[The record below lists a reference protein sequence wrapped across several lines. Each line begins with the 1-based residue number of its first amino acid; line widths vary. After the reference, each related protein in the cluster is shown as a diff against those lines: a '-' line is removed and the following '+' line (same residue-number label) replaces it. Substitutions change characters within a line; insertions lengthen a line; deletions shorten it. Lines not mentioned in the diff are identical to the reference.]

1 MKGSFTFKPPAA
13 KGALSRMLEIGNPPT
28 GANTAQASPRK
39 GPTTRGNMKPL
50 RLFDEESEGGPD
62 FQKDP
67 ERVGKFVSIVEE
79 VENSEAFQ
87 KAHSKFDEIALEELR
102 KAVDFK
108 QAADALQ
115 YLAVNKDLDQ
125 VLAEFRQFVA
135 EKLVQQKS
143 TTKESALLDEL
154 KVVVVDNVQETL
166 SSESQLVASIVAD
179 LNDILCRACQ
189 PALTFI
195 GKVGVKLR
203 ENDVRNL
210 LVWNDDPKASM
221 DDRLKFVKG
230 APTIREFID
239 ANRELGSEFLTSYLE
254 TRLSKEY
261 VPPPPPPAAVGEA
274 GRESVLKRFKI
285 DAQLQTP
292 FNLDIYEQRF
302 DQAERLRFIEEK
314 RSKIRDILLNMHV
327 NGNNPSPQ
335 DAALMEEMRQTEAL
349 LAGLITLSISEVELK
364 FAPAWAFESLSNSI
378 FRHIWSTTSLAAVEA
393 AAQAVRRIEG
403 CSSFTIKELISSEQ
417 VSDQFAFLVSAS
429 YLNSGDGIPQAQ
441 GRGGRGGNRQ
451 STYLNVLRMREMLA
465 SKIYTCNIW
474 FESVRKRPNPLVA
487 QFREQ
492 VAMVLAPLP
501 DGDEKRNRVAKFAKL
516 EASLP
521 KWELVYSG
529 Y

>member
-1 MKGSFTFKPPAA
+1 MLDIGGNSQTEDTGGGGGQKSDAA
-13 KGALSRMLEIGNPPT
+13 KTPSNSAASMSSKKRPPL
-28 GANTAQASPRK
+28 PVFLRK
-39 GPTTRGNMKPL
+39 
-50 RLFDEESEGGPD
+50 RLFENTEDSALFGKEAFEQNP
-62 FQKDP
+62 KMV
-67 ERVGKFVSIVEE
+67 ERKKEIVEE
-79 VENSEAFQ
+79 ISEVI
-87 KAHSKFDEIALEELR
+87 EELEEGDS
-102 KAVDFK
+102 AK
-108 QAADALQ
+108 QDALFA
-115 YLAVNKDLDQ
+115 LIHTSSKAK
-125 VLAEFRQFVA
+125 AEEALKTIATGGNEELV
-135 EKLVQQKS
+135 ELVQ
-143 TTKESALLDEL
+143 EL
-154 KVVVVDNVQETL
+154 KDFGNGETPRIVPPL
-166 SSESQLVASIVAD
+166 QIPDTQQQSSESELVASIVAD

-195 GKVGVKLR
+195 GKVAVKLR

-210 LVWNDDPKASM
+210 LVWNDNPKASM
-221 DDRLKFVKG
+221 DDRLKFVKT
-230 APTIREFID
+230 APTIREFIE

-261 VPPPPPPAAVGEA
+261 VPPPPPPQAVGEA
-274 GRESVLKRFKI
+274 GGESVLKRLKI

-292 FNLDIYEQRF
+292 FNLDIYEQQY
-302 DQAERLRFIEEK
+302 DQTNRLRFIEEQ
-314 RSKIRDILLNMHV
+314 RNKIRNQLQF
-327 NGNNPSPQ
+327 NPA
-335 DAALMEEMRQTEAL
+335 DTAALQQTEAI

-487 QFREQ
+487 QFKQQ
-492 VAMVLAPLP
+492 VAMVLAQLP

>member
-1 MKGSFTFKPPAA
+1 M
-13 KGALSRMLEIGNPPT
+13 
-28 GANTAQASPRK
+28 
-39 GPTTRGNMKPL
+39 
-50 RLFDEESEGGPD
+50 
-62 FQKDP
+62 
-67 ERVGKFVSIVEE
+67 
-79 VENSEAFQ
+79 
-87 KAHSKFDEIALEELR
+87 
-102 KAVDFK
+102 
-108 QAADALQ
+108 
-115 YLAVNKDLDQ
+115 
-125 VLAEFRQFVA
+125 
-135 EKLVQQKS
+135 
-143 TTKESALLDEL
+143 
-154 KVVVVDNVQETL
+154 
-166 SSESQLVASIVAD
+166 
-179 LNDILCRACQ
+179 
-189 PALTFI
+189 
-195 GKVGVKLR
+195 
-203 ENDVRNL
+203 
-210 LVWNDDPKASM
+210 
-221 DDRLKFVKG
+221 
-230 APTIREFID
+230 
-239 ANRELGSEFLTSYLE
+239 
-254 TRLSKEY
+254 
-261 VPPPPPPAAVGEA
+261 GEA
-274 GRESVLKRFKI
+274 NGESVLKRLKI

-292 FNLDIYEQRF
+292 FNLDIYEQQY
-302 DQAERLRFIEEK
+302 DQTNRLRFIEEQRLK
-314 RSKIRDILLNMHV
+314 VRALLHDMHV
-327 NGNNPSPQ
+327 LGNNPTPQ
-335 DAALMEEMRQTEAL
+335 SAAKMEELRQTEAL
-349 LAGLITLSISEVELK
+349 LTGLITLSISEVELK

-487 QFREQ
+487 QFKQQ

>member
-13 KGALSRMLEIGNPPT
+13 KGALSRMLDIGNPPT

-67 ERVGKFVSIVEE
+67 EKMRKFLGIVEE
-79 VENSEAFQ
+79 VESSEAFK
-87 KAHSKFDEIALEELR
+87 KAHSKLDDIALEELR
-102 KAVDFK
+102 QAVDFK
-108 QAADALQ
+108 QAATALQ

-135 EKLVQQKS
+135 QKLVEQKS
-143 TTKESALLDEL
+143 TEKEPALLD
-154 KVVVVDNVQETL
+154 VPSAVVDVQGTPP
-166 SSESQLVASIVAD
+166 SESELVASIVAN

-195 GKVGVKLR
+195 GKVAVKLR

-210 LVWNDDPKASM
+210 LVWNDNPKATM
-221 DDRLKFVKG
+221 DDRLKFVKA
-230 APTIREFID
+230 APTIGEFIE

-254 TRLSKEY
+254 TQLSKEY
-261 VPPPPPPAAVGEA
+261 ITSPALPARGGE
-274 GRESVLKRFKI
+274 GERKRLKLV

-292 FNLDIYEQRF
+292 FNLDIYEKQY
-302 DQAERLRFIEEK
+302 DQTNRLRFIEEQRLK
-314 RSKIRDILLNMHV
+314 VRALLHDMHV
-327 NGNNPSPQ
+327 LGNNPTPQ
-335 DAALMEEMRQTEAL
+335 SAAKMEELRQTEAL
-349 LAGLITLSISEVELK
+349 LTGLIALSISEVELK

-441 GRGGRGGNRQ
+441 SRGGRGGNRQ

-487 QFREQ
+487 QFKEQ
-492 VAMVLAPLP
+492 VAMVLATIQ
-501 DGDEKRNRVAKFAKL
+501 DEQEKRNRVAKFAKL

-521 KWELVYSG
+521 KWELIYSG